1 MHGAWLNYR
10 SMTADPSLKEQKLK
24 PGTVKRIFSFAK
36 PYQVS
41 IYVYLATVVVDAALI
56 VATPLLLKKLIDDGV
71 MPKDSSVVTQLAFF
85 VALIAV
91 ADAAFN
97 MLGRYFSSRIGE
109 GLIYDLRS
117 LVFAHV
123 QKQSIAF
130 FTRTQTGA
138 LISRINSD
146 VIGAQQAFTS
156 TLSGLVSNVVSLL
169 LVGITMLI
177 LSWQIT
183 IFSLLMLPLFLIPT
197 KWVGRRLQ
205 SLTRESFTL
214 NSEMSSTMTERFNVS
229 GAMLVSLYGQPLREE
244 AGFRVRARRVADI
257 GIKTAMLN
265 RLFFIALTSVAAIA
279 TAIAYGIGG
288 HLAINGGLTVGTLL
302 AITALLARLYGP
314 LTALSNVRIDVMTSL
329 VSFERVFEVL
339 DLEPMVKD
347 RSGAIALK
355 SSKGKIEFKNVDFS
369 YPNAQEI
376 SLASLESV
384 AKAET
389 VTSGIV
395 LKGLTFTV
403 EPGTTTA
410 LVGPSG
416 AGKTTISALI
426 PRLYDV
432 TGGSIKIDGNDI
444 RDVTLESLRNSIG
457 VVMQDAHLFH
467 ETIVEN
473 LRYAKQDATQDQM
486 QSACEAAQIWDLI
499 KSLPNGFETMVGERG
514 HRLSGG
520 EKQRL
525 AIARLL
531 LKSPSIVILDEA
543 TAHLDSENE
552 QLVHAALSHALKGR
566 TSIVIAHRLSTV
578 READQIL
585 VLDKGVIVEQGKHDE
600 LIARGGLYS
609 ELKFCHKRSIHQ
621 RIATAARRP
630 YEDHRLTQVIA
641 QGQQELIAGGI
652 HLLSRCNIF
661 QFLVEIGH
669 LIY

>member
-1 MHGAWLNYR
+1 MSMHAAWMTHR
-10 SMTADPSLKEQKLK
+10 SMTADPSVKEQKLK
-24 PGTVKRIFSFAK
+24 PGTVKRIFKFAL
-36 PYQVS
+36 PYRTN
-41 IYVYLATVVVDAALI
+41 IFIFLATVIVDAALV
-56 VATPLLLKKLIDDGV
+56 VATPLLLKQLIDDGV
-71 MPKDSSVVTQLAFF
+71 IPKDGAVVTRLAIF
-85 VALIAV
+85 VGLLAI
-91 ADAAFN
+91 ADAGFN

-146 VIGAQQAFTS
+146 VMGAQQAFTA
-156 TLSGLVSNVVSLL
+156 TLSGVVSNVVSLF

-183 IFSLLMLPLFLIPT
+183 IFSLLLLPVFLIPT

-205 SLTRESFTL
+205 SLTRESF
-214 NSEMSSTMTERFNVS
+214 NVNAEMSSTMTERFNVS
-229 GAMLVSLYGQPLREE
+229 GAMLVALYGQPDRERE
-244 AGFRVRARRVADI
+244 YFRSRARRVADI
-257 GIKTAMLN
+257 GIKMAMLN

-279 TAIAYGIGG
+279 TAFAYGIGG
-288 HLAINGGLTVGTLL
+288 HLAINGGVTVGTLL

-339 DLEPMVKD
+339 DLEPMVKNRD
-347 RSGAIALK
+347 GAKVLVTK
-355 SSKGKIEFKNVDFS
+355 EPRIEFENVNFS
-369 YPNAQEI
+369 YPRAEEI
-376 SLASLESV
+376 SLASLESA

-389 VTSGIV
+389 VQSGQV
-395 LKGLTFTV
+395 LRNLSFV
-403 EPGTTTA
+403 AQPGTMTA

-416 AGKTTISALI
+416 AGKTTISALL

-432 TGGSIKIDGNDI
+432 TEGAIKIDGNDI
-444 RDVTLESLRNSIG
+444 RELTLESLRDSIG

-467 ETIVEN
+467 ESIAEN
-473 LRYAKQDATQDQM
+473 LRYAKQDATIEQM
-486 QSACEAAQIWDLI
+486 QAACEAAQIWKLI
-499 KSLPNGFETMVGERG
+499 ESLPNGLDTMVGERG

-531 LKSPSIVILDEA
+531 LKSPAVVILDEA

-552 QLVHAALSHALKGR
+552 QLVHAALQTALRGR

-585 VLDKGVIVEQGKHDE
+585 VLEKGSIVERGTHEE
-600 LIARGGLYS
+600 LVAKGGLYAD
-609 ELKFCHKRSIHQ
+609 LYNRQ
-621 RIATAARRP
+621 DLTGAANQ
-630 YEDHRLTQVIA
+630 DSSVD
-641 QGQQELIAGGI
+641 
-652 HLLSRCNIF
+652 N
-661 QFLVEIGH
+661 
-669 LIY
+669 

>member
-1 MHGAWLNYR
+1 
-10 SMTADPSLKEQKLK
+10 MTADPSVKEQKLK
-24 PGTVKRIFSFAK
+24 PGTVKRIFSFAR
-36 PYQVS
+36 PYRTS
-41 IYVYLATVVVDAALI
+41 IIIYLATVVVDAGLI
-56 VATPLLLKKLIDDGV
+56 VATPLLLKRLIDEGV
-71 MPKDSSVVTQLAFF
+71 IPKDSSVVTNLAIL
-85 VALIAV
+85 VGLIAI

-146 VIGAQQAFTS
+146 VIGAQQAFTA
-156 TLSGLVSNVVSLL
+156 TLSGVVSNVVSLV
-169 LVGITMLI
+169 LVTITMLI

-183 IFSLLMLPLFLIPT
+183 IFSLLLLPVFLIPT

-205 SLTRESFTL
+205 SLTRESFGV
-214 NSEMSSTMTERFNVS
+214 NAEMSSTMTERFNVS
-229 GAMLVSLYGQPLREE
+229 GAMLVALYGEPDRERE
-244 AGFRVRARRVADI
+244 YFRSRARRVADI
-257 GIKTAMLN
+257 GIKMAMLN

-279 TAIAYGIGG
+279 TAFAYGIGG
-288 HLAINGGLTVGTLL
+288 HLAIQGGVTVGTLL

-339 DLEPMVKD
+339 DLEPMVKNRD
-347 RSGAIALK
+347 NAVVLK
-355 SSKGKIEFKNVDFS
+355 TTEPKIEFKNVNFS
-369 YPNAQEI
+369 YPRAEEI
-376 SLASLESV
+376 SLASLESA

-389 VTSGIV
+389 VQSGQV
-395 LKGLTFTV
+395 LRDLSFV
-403 EPGTTTA
+403 AAPGTMTA

-416 AGKTTISALI
+416 AGKTTISALL

-432 TGGSIKIDGNDI
+432 TEGSISIDGHDI
-444 RDVTLESLRNSIG
+444 RDLTLESLRDSIG

-467 ETIVEN
+467 ETIAEN
-473 LRYAKQDATQDQM
+473 LRYAKQDATEEEMIQ
-486 QSACEAAQIWDLI
+486 ACKSAQIWKLI
-499 KSLPNGFETMVGERG
+499 DSLPNRFETMVGERG

-531 LKSPSIVILDEA
+531 LKSPSVVILDEA

-552 QLVHAALSHALKGR
+552 QLVHAALQTALKGR

-578 READQIL
+578 RDADQIL
-585 VLDKGVIVEQGKHDE
+585 VLEKGSIVERGTHDE
-600 LIARGGLYS
+600 LVAQGGLYS
-609 ELKFCHKRSIHQ
+609 ELYNRQ
-621 RIATAARRP
+621 DLTGAA
-630 YEDHRLTQVIA
+630 
-641 QGQQELIAGGI
+641 
-652 HLLSRCNIF
+652 N
-661 QFLVEIGH
+661 
-669 LIY
+669 